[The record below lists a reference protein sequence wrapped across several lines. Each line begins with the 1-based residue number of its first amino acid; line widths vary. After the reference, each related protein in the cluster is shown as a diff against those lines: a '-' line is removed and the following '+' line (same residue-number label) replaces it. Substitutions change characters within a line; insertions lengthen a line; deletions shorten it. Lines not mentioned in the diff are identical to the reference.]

1 MSSDPQDLPEAES
14 SEADFRPPVN
24 KRNDDEL
31 DMTPMVDVTFLLLIF
46 FMITAAFALQKVL
59 KVPPVHDEEQ
69 ASTQVV
75 EDIEKDSI
83 VVQIDADNVFWVSG
97 PDWIEP
103 QKAVST
109 PDMRTKVREAKQGP
123 AGGGGGPTKMLVQ
136 AHGDAVHEKLVDA
149 LDAGAAVEIG
159 EIRVMVYEDGEL

>member
-1 MSSDPQDLPEAES
+1 M
-14 SEADFRPPVN
+14 
-24 KRNDDEL
+24 RNDDEL

-59 KVPPVHDEEQ
+59 SVPPVSEEEE

-83 VVQIDADNVFWVSG
+83 VVRIDEDNVFWVG
-97 PDWIEP
+97 APLWQDE

-109 PDMRTKVREAKQGP
+109 PDMRAKVREAKTGNP
-123 AGGGGGPTKMLVQ
+123 GTIGPTKMIVQ
-136 AHGDAVHEKLVDA
+136 AHGDAVHEKMVDA
-149 LDAGAAVEIG
+149 LDAGAAVEMSQIS
-159 EIRVMVYEDGEL
+159 VMVYEDGEL

>member
-1 MSSDPQDLPEAES
+1 MSTDSLEQPDT
-14 SEADFRPPVN
+14 EADAEEFRPLSTI
-24 KRNDDEL
+24 RNDDEL
-31 DMTPMVDVTFLLLIF
+31 DMTPMIDVTFLLLIF
-46 FMITAAFALQKVL
+46 FMVTAAFALQKVL
-59 KVPPVHDEEQ
+59 SVPPVADQEE

-97 PDWIEP
+97 PKWTEP

-109 PDMRTKVREAKQGP
+109 PDMRGKVREAKTGTAGSEGP
-123 AGGGGGPTKMLVQ
+123 SKMLVQ
-136 AHGDAVHEKLVDA
+136 AHGDAVHEKLIDA